1 MNALNSVA
9 LWGSL
14 AVAGIAVPIII
25 HLLYRKHRRQI
36 EWAAMELLNRAL
48 VTRSGQLKLED
59 LLILLLRCLG
69 ILLIAA
75 ALLRPVLTGKTSWIG
90 EEGVGM
96 VIAVDGSYSMG
107 HRGLA
112 ESRHDDAMKRVRQ
125 ILDTASLEDP
135 VTIVQ
140 ISDRPKIHFRSSGY
154 NPEKFNE
161 LLETLEP
168 SSLGLSLDKNMEQL
182 EELVAEL
189 KSPIK
194 ECYIITDAQERDWS
208 ALSQGSRE
216 ILTRLTE
223 EASVYIVP
231 TRKPQEENLSIRRLS
246 FASGSLTEEGLGR
259 FTAEVRNEG
268 LSRTTAGEATFF
280 LGGSKVTRR
289 PIGPLDPG
297 QTRSLSFFASFVRA
311 GDVPLSASL
320 SGHSDGLKID
330 NIRHAVVNVR
340 SAIQVLCVDN
350 VRDIN
355 EDTKYD
361 GSFFLQNALRLKGG
375 SDERI
380 NVTRSYWQDMPRSGL
395 GDYDVIILADV
406 PEVDLD
412 LASRLRGFVENGG
425 GLIFFMGEAV
435 DIESYNTR
443 LAEGPGDLLPAKLLD
458 VALTPDNA
466 EPWSIS
472 ASRSS
477 HPLAEI
483 VQRLPSEIV
492 ATAEVRGMMKTAPRA
507 EGETIISVPSLETA
521 LLSSRRVGQGSVLLF
536 ATTADRAWSNL
547 AVHPIYLMLLRESVV
562 NITSDPEGRMVV
574 VGQTEIIPVP
584 GHQIGEI
591 LDITAPDGEVVK
603 TQVTQADGNPAIAFT
618 AEDVGRY
625 QIPGSEKA
633 DAITLAAN
641 VDPGESTVRVVD
653 PGAIRS
659 SLKDTETVVVDGA
672 ANFTK
677 MISEGRQGAEIGNWL
692 LYAGILLFIIQS
704 LLAKRFSERMAGKEE
719 DVSESLQMGRVRS
732 ARRS

>member
-9 LWGSL
+9 LWGTL

-25 HLLYRKHRRQI
+25 HLLYRKHRREI

-48 VTRSGQLKLED
+48 VTRSGQVKLED
-59 LLILLLRCLG
+59 ILILLLRCLA

-75 ALLRPVLTGKTSWIG
+75 ALLRPVLTGKTSWVG
-90 EEGVGM
+90 EKSVGL
-96 VIAVDGSYSMG
+96 VIALDGSYSMG

-112 ESRHDDAMKRVRQ
+112 ESRHDDAMKRVKE
-125 ILDTASLEDP
+125 ILDSVSLEDP
-135 VTIVQ
+135 VTLVQ
-140 ISDRPKIHFRSSGY
+140 ISDRPMIHFRGTGY

-161 LLETLEP
+161 VLETLEP

-216 ILTRLTE
+216 ILTRLTQD
-223 EASVYIVP
+223 ANVYIVP
-231 TRKPQEENLSIRRLS
+231 TRKPQEENISIRRLS
-246 FASGSLTEEGLGR
+246 FASGSLTEEGVAR
-259 FTAEVRNEG
+259 FIVEVRNEG

-280 LGGSKVTRR
+280 LGGRKVTRR
-289 PIGPLDPG
+289 ALGPLDPG
-297 QTRSLSFFASFVRA
+297 QTRNLSFFASFAEA
-311 GDVPLSASL
+311 GEVPVSASL
-320 SGHSDGLKID
+320 SRHSDGLKID
-330 NIRHAVVNVR
+330 NVRHAVVNVH
-340 SAIQVLCVDN
+340 SEIQALCVDN

-361 GSFFLQNALRLKGG
+361 GSFFVQNALRLKGG

-380 NVTRSYWQDMPRSGL
+380 NVTRTYWQDMPRSGL
-395 GDYDVIILADV
+395 DDFDVIIFANV
-406 PEVDLD
+406 PEVDID
-412 LASRLRGFVENGG
+412 LASRLKRFVENGG
-425 GLIFFMGEAV
+425 GLMFFMGEDV
-435 DIESYNTR
+435 DTESYNSR
-443 LAEGPGDLLPAKLLD
+443 LAAGPSDLLPVKLLD
-458 VALTPDNA
+458 VARTPENA

-472 ASRSS
+472 ANRSS
-477 HPLAEI
+477 NPLAEL
-483 VQRLPSEIV
+483 VQRLPQEIL
-492 ATAEVRGMMKTAPRA
+492 ATAKVRGIMKTEPRA
-507 EGETIISVPSLETA
+507 EGETIIAVPSLETA
-521 LLSSRRVGQGSVLLF
+521 LLSRRSVGQGSVLLF

-547 AVHPIYLMLLRESVV
+547 AVHPTYLMLLREAVI
-562 NITSDPEGRMVV
+562 NITSDPESRMVL
-574 VGQTEIIPVP
+574 VGQTEVIPVP
-584 GHQIGEI
+584 GRKIGET

-603 TQVTQADGNPAIAFT
+603 IQVSQVDSKPAIVFT

-625 QIPGSEKA
+625 QIPGSDHAE
-633 DAITLAAN
+633 AITLAAN
-641 VDPGESTVRVVD
+641 VDPIESSVRVVD
-653 PGAIRS
+653 PGAIRT

-692 LYAGILLFIIQS
+692 FYAGILLFILQS
-704 LLAKRFSERMAGKEE
+704 ILAKRFSERMAGEEE
-719 DVSESLQMGRVRS
+719 DVSGSLQMGRVRA